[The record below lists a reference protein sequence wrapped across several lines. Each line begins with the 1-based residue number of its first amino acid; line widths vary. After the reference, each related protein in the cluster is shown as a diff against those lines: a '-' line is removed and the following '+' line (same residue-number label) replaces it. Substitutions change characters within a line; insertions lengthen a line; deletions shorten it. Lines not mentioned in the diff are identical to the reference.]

1 MPGLAG
7 VVAAG
12 VALGNATDVGGGVCA
27 GKMDAVEGFAG
38 GDIATVEEGGGIPG
52 GHGFIICGIP
62 GGRGLI
68 TGGIPG
74 GRDEPG
80 GSVLL
85 LLFWE
90 DDAMGLL
97 LLLLILLFK
106 VDTFIIPG
114 GGPANM
120 PGGSRVLLFVLFEML
135 SPTGS
140 CVCNPGG
147 GPKLLTTFC

>member
-12 VALGNATDVGGGVCA
+12 VVESLGKATDVGGGVCA
-27 GKMDAVEGFAG
+27 GKMDEVGGFAG
-38 GDIATVEEGGGIPG
+38 GDIAFIAGGIPG
-52 GHGFIICGIP
+52 GQGFIAGGIP

-80 GSVLL
+80 GSILL

-97 LLLLILLFK
+97 LFK
-106 VDTFIIPG
+106 VDTSTVPLTFIIPG
-114 GGPANM
+114 GGPATM

-135 SPTGS
+135 SPTG

-147 GPKLLTTFC
+147 GPKTTFC